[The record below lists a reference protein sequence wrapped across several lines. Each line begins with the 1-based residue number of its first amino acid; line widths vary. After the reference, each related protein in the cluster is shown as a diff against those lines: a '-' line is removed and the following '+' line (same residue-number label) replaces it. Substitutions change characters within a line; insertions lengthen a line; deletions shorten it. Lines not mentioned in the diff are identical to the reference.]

1 MVEYEFGGPL
11 GAAAITFGLPVLLY
25 AFAFACNDVAGCP
38 VPTLLQP
45 RDFTWEKLKADNN
58 LQSISLSDFLSWK
71 VTLVTVAY
79 YVFGLFLWKI
89 LPAKEVH
96 GTKLVHHDRPLQ
108 YRFNAFSA
116 SVVTLSICAAG
127 TFLQGAEFLVWTFIT
142 DNYVQLL
149 TANILLSY
157 ALSTFLYLNSFTV
170 DTKYPNPDLRELAAG
185 GRTGNLIYDFY
196 IGRELNPRAT
206 LPLFGEIDIK
216 TWCEVC
222 PGLTGWILLD
232 LAFIAQ
238 QYRNYGYISDSI
250 VFTTAVQAYYVLSSQ
265 YNESSILTM
274 MDITTDGMG
283 FMLTFGDLVWVP
295 FLYSTQA
302 RYLAAFPV
310 HLGAPRVLAI
320 AAVFVCGIYIF
331 KAANNQKH
339 RFRTQPSHPAV
350 RDLSSITTQRGT
362 RLLTAGWWGLSRHIN
377 YFGDWLQAWPFS
389 LPTGVAGYSILPAG
403 AALASAGDLAGS
415 PSRTMLDGRVA
426 IQGPAA
432 GWGMVFTYFYVLYFG
447 VLLVHRERRDD
458 AMCAKKYGEDW
469 QTYKRTVRWRI
480 LPGIY

>member
-25 AFAFACNDVAGCP
+25 AFTFACNDVSGCP
-38 VPTLLQP
+38 VPLLLQP
-45 RDFTWEKLKADNN
+45 RDLTWAKLKADAH
-58 LQSISLSDFLSWK
+58 LLSIGLSNFLSWK

-79 YVFGLFLWKI
+79 YKI

-116 SVVTLSICAAG
+116 SVVILSICAAG
-127 TFLQGAEFLVWTFIT
+127 TFLQGAEFPVWTFIT

-149 TANILLSY
+149 TVNVLISY
-157 ALSTFLYLNSFTV
+157 ALSVFLYVNSFTI
-170 DTKYPNPDLRELAAG
+170 DTKYPNRDLRELAAG
-185 GRTGNLIYDFY
+185 GMTGNFIYDFY
-196 IGRELNPRAT
+196 ISRELNPQVT
-206 LPLFGEIDIK
+206 LPLIGEVDIK

-283 FMLTFGDLVWVP
+283 FMLAFGDLVWVP

-310 HLGAPRVLAI
+310 RLGGPRILAI
-320 AAVFVCGIYIF
+320 AAVFVLGICIF

-339 RFRTQPSHPAV
+339 LFRTQPNHPAV
-350 RDLSSITTQRGT
+350 RDLSSITTRRGT

-377 YFGDWLQAWPFS
+377 YFGDWLQAWP
-389 LPTGVAGYSILPAG
+389 LACPRGWQ
-403 AALASAGDLAGS
+403 ALASSGDLAGS

-426 IQGPAA
+426 MQGPAA
-432 GWGMVFTYFYVLYFG
+432 GWGMIFTYFYVLYFG

-469 QTYKRTVRWRI
+469 KTYKRTVRWRI
-480 LPGIY
+480 LPWIY

>member
-25 AFAFACNDVAGCP
+25 AFTFACNDVSGCP
-38 VPTLLQP
+38 MPSLLQP
-45 RDFTWEKLKADNN
+45 RDLTWAKLKADAN
-58 LQSISLSDFLSWK
+58 LLNIGLSNFLSWK

-79 YVFGLFLWKI
+79 YVFGRSLWKI

-96 GTKLVHHDRPLQ
+96 GTKLMHHDRPLQ

-116 SVVTLSICAAG
+116 IP
-127 TFLQGAEFLVWTFIT
+127 
-142 DNYVQLL
+142 L
-149 TANILLSY
+149 TANVLISY
-157 ALSTFLYLNSFTV
+157 ALSVFLYVNSFTV
-170 DTKYPNPDLRELAAG
+170 DTKYPNRDFRELAAG
-185 GRTGNLIYDFY
+185 GMTGNLIYDLY
-196 IGRELNPRAT
+196 IGRELNPRVT
-206 LPLFGEIDIK
+206 LPLIGEVDIK

-222 PGLTGWILLD
+222 PGLTVWIPLD
-232 LAFIAQ
+232 LSFIAQ
-238 QYRNYGYISDSI
+238 QDRNYGYLSDSI
-250 VFTTAVQAYYVLSSQ
+250 VFTTA

-283 FMLTFGDLVWVP
+283 FMLAFGDLVWVP

-310 HLGAPRVLAI
+310 HLGEPRILVV
-320 AAVFVCGIYIF
+320 AAVFVLGIYIF

-339 RFRTQPSHPAV
+339 LFRTQPNHPAV
-350 RDLSSITTQRGT
+350 RDLWSITTRRGT

-377 YFGDWLQAWPFS
+377 YFGDWVQAWPFS
-389 LPTGVAGYSILPAG
+389 LPTGVAGYTI
-403 AALASAGDLAGS
+403 S
-415 PSRTMLDGRVA
+415 PDR
-426 IQGPAA
+426 PAA
-432 GWGMVFTYFYVLYFG
+432 GWGMIFTYFYVLYFG

-469 QTYKRTVRWRI
+469 KTYKRTVRWRI
-480 LPGIY
+480 LPWTY

>member
-1 MVEYEFGGPL
+1 MVEYDFGGPL

-25 AFAFACNDVAGCP
+25 AFAFACNDVSGCP

-45 RDFTWEKLKADNN
+45 RDLTWEKLKADAGLLNV
-58 LQSISLSDFLSWK
+58 SLSSFLSWK
-71 VTLVTVAY
+71 VTSVTVAY
-79 YVFGLFLWKI
+79 YVFGLFIWKI

-96 GTKLVHHDRPLQ
+96 GTKLVHHDRSLL

-116 SVVTLSICAAG
+116 SMVTLSICAAG
-127 TFLQGAEFLVWTFIT
+127 TFLQGAEFPAWTFIA

-149 TANILLSY
+149 TANVLISY
-157 ALSTFLYLNSFTV
+157 ALSIFLYLNSFTV
-170 DTKYPNPDLRELAAG
+170 DTKYPNRDLRELAAG
-185 GRTGNLIYDFY
+185 GTTSNLIYDFY
-196 IGRELNPRAT
+196 IGRELNPRVT
-206 LPLFGEIDIK
+206 LPLLGEVDIK

-232 LAFIAQ
+232 LAFVAQ

-265 YNESSILTM
+265 YHEASILTM

-283 FMLTFGDLVWVP
+283 FMLSFGDLVWVP

-310 HLGAPRVLAI
+310 HLGWPRILAV
-320 AAVFVCGIYIF
+320 AAVFVLGIYIF

-339 RFRTQPSHPAV
+339 LFRTQPEHPAV
-350 RDLSSITTQRGT
+350 RRLSSIQTKRGT

-377 YFGDWLQAWPFS
+377 YFGDWLQALPFS
-389 LPTGVAGYSILPAG
+389 LPTGLAGYMILPAG
-403 AALASAGDLAGS
+403 AALGSADFSGS
-415 PSRTMLDGRVA
+415 QSRTMLDGRVA
-426 IQGPAA
+426 VQGPATR
-432 GWGMVFTYFYVLYFG
+432 WGMIFTYFYVLYFG
-447 VLLVHRERRDD
+447 VLLIHRERRDD

-469 QTYKRTVRWRI
+469 KTYKRTVRWRI
-480 LPGIY
+480 LPWVY